1 MKTFSSKQKSKKSG
15 ERKQTVLALKTSNG
29 VELLKEKAMHEIVMD
44 AKEIEACYKKVGEE
58 ISQSLKSEEKRP
70 ILLCVMKGA
79 MTFLIGMMKYVNI
92 PVIVD
97 YIHISSY
104 DGTSTTGKVNLL
116 KDMSF
121 DPEGRTIVIVEDVVD
136 TGISMKYLEEFLA
149 TKKPKDIK
157 VAAFVDKP
165 ARRKAEVKIDYV
177 GKVIKENKYLVG
189 NGFDYNEIGRN
200 IPYVFVP
207 SEEDFKN
214 WDEILARDPLKKKQ

>member
-1 MKTFSSKQKSKKSG
+1 
-15 ERKQTVLALKTSNG
+15 
-29 VELLKEKAMHEIVMD
+29 MHEIVMD
-44 AKEIEACYKKVGEE
+44 AQEIEACYKKVGEE
-58 ISQSLKSEEKRP
+58 ISQSLKNEEKRP

-79 MTFLIGMMKYVNI
+79 MTFLIGMMKYVDI

-116 KDMSF
+116 KDMTF

-149 TKKPKDIK
+149 TKNPKAIK

-165 ARRKAEVKIDYV
+165 ARREVEVKIDKSNGQIIIKVPGGGV
-177 GKVIKENKYLVG
+177 GTQDCRFAERLSSSSIEFFYT
-189 NGFDYNEIGRN
+189 N
-200 IPYVFVP
+200 I
-207 SEEDFKN
+207 N
-214 WDEILARDPLKKKQ
+214 WDAKIEVE

>member
-1 MKTFSSKQKSKKSG
+1 
-15 ERKQTVLALKTSNG
+15 
-29 VELLKEKAMHEIVMD
+29 MHEIVMD
-44 AKEIEACYKKVGEE
+44 AQEIEACYKKVGEE
-58 ISQSLKSEEKRP
+58 ISQSLKNEEKRP
-70 ILLCVMKGA
+70 IFLCVMKGA

-116 KDMSF
+116 KDMTF
-121 DPEGRTIVIVEDVVD
+121 DPENRTIVIVEDVVD

-149 TKKPKDIK
+149 TKNPKAIK

-165 ARRKAEVKIDYV
+165 ARREVEVKIDYV

-207 SEEDFKN
+207 SEEDFKE
-214 WDEILARDPLKKKQ
+214 WDEIIAKDPLKKNQ